1 MQHVVESLAPLRQA
15 GARLGPYVLLELLLP
30 GGTLFALL
38 LFLHQHVKA
47 HSPDRAVR
55 PPSPSV
61 TVSASYAAAADARSL
76 DVDLAPAGEGPVLPG
91 CLLEHDHRVLGVVPG
106 L

>member
-1 MQHVVESLAPLRQA
+1 MHLVIELLAPLRQA

-47 HSPDRAVR
+47 HGGGYAIPPASPPVL
-55 PPSPSV
+55 
-61 TVSASYAAAADARSL
+61 VSEAYAAAWDARRTAEP
-76 DVDLAPAGEGPVLPG
+76 VEPAS
-91 CLLEHDHRVLGVVPG
+91 R
-106 L
+106 